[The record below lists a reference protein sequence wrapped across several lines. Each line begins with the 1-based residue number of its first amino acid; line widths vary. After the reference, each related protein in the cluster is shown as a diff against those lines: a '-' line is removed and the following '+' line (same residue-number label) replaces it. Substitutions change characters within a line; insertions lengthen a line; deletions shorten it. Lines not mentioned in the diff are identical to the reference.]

1 MRIERG
7 KSKFNDERSSPGPK
21 LTEENTATNFSGRAS
36 IIFQKSRL

>member
-21 LTEENTATNFSGRAS
+21 LTEENMATDFSGQEF
-36 IIFQKSRL
+36 IIFQKLTL